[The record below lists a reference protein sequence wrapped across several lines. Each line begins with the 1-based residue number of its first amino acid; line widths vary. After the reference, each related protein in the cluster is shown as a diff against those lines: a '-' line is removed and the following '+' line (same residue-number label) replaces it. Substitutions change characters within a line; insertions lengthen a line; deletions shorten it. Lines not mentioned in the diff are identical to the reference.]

1 MNDINYTPIDV
12 DYSEETTKTKLLE
25 YIKEN
30 KALVFTI
37 GSFTVLT
44 VLVSGILLLNKIKED
59 KAIAQKTAVETQT
72 KQTVNAPD
80 VKSATDSKLS
90 STPTPIPKT
99 PTRPPSRTPTKT
111 PTKSPTP
118 THSSATSTPTKTL
131 TPIPT
136 STTAPT
142 STPVHTSTPV
152 PTSTQTPTLSPTTTD
167 TPVPIPS

>member
-99 PTRPPSRTPTKT
+99 PTRPPSRTRKPLV
-111 PTKSPTP
+111 SVLL
-118 THSSATSTPTKTL
+118 A
-131 TPIPT
+131 
-136 STTAPT
+136 
-142 STPVHTSTPV
+142 
-152 PTSTQTPTLSPTTTD
+152 
-167 TPVPIPS
+167 

>member
-44 VLVSGILLLNKIKED
+44 VLVSGVLLLNKIKED